1 MRDFVN
7 EAIRLA
13 VALEKKCYDFY
24 RKGAMMAPDQ
34 AGREIFERLASEEA
48 GHIDALR
55 AESPEPWCDVQRLDQ
70 QPGMDGRLSE
80 PQGKLLDQLR
90 LALLNRQF
98 SIDLYATLAKSF
110 REPSISRVFEMTLLI
125 ARKEL
130 RSIRQEYLQADAIP
144 AAPNITRRQR
154 RTHVR
159 SGLIPAIPNKHSQ
172 LFFSLLDSGRHPNL
186 G

>member
-1 MRDFVN
+1 MREFVN

-13 VALEKKCYDFY
+13 VALERKCYDFY
-24 RKGAMMAPDQ
+24 RKGAQMAPDQ
-34 AGREIFERLASEEA
+34 AGRQIFERLASEEA
-48 GHIDALR
+48 RHIDALR
-55 AESPEPWCDVQRLDQ
+55 AESTEPWYDVQRLDQ
-70 QPGMDGRLSE
+70 QPGMDVKLSE

-110 REPSISRVFEMTLLI
+110 KEPAISRVFEMTLLI

-144 AAPNITRRQR
+144 AAPSITRRQR

-159 SGLIPAIPNKHSQ
+159 SGLNPAVPNKHTQ
-172 LFFSLLDSGRHPNL
+172 LFFSMLDSGRYSNL